1 MNIQKL
7 EAASAQVCDLMTVLS
22 NKTRLMI
29 LCQLVEGEKSVGELA
44 RLTGTRETVA
54 SQHLA
59 RLRRERIVMPRRDGQ
74 TIYYRLDRE
83 DVRALMTFLHDTYCG
98 ENSAAHDQRTNR

>member
-1 MNIQKL
+1 MNVKEL
-7 EAASAQVCDLMTVLS
+7 EAASTLVCDLMTLLS

-29 LCQLVEGEKSVGELA
+29 LCQLVEGEKSVGDLA
-44 RLTGTRETVA
+44 RLTGTSETVT

-83 DVRALMTFLHDTYCG
+83 DVRALMAFLHETYCG
-98 ENSAAHDQRTNR
+98 ENSIAHDQGTN